1 MPLANLRKNERRDA
15 SSDNATSDASTSA
28 STSSVKGM
36 SYRSRSMHISP
47 FSHLYSLEDFA
58 IPNFL
63 AFANAYS
70 LQDREQPAIL

>member
-1 MPLANLRKNERRDA
+1 
-15 SSDNATSDASTSA
+15 
-28 STSSVKGM
+28 
-36 SYRSRSMHISP
+36 MHISP